1 MLILMKTDATKED
14 LHRVRQKIE
23 SLGFRAHEI
32 PGAQRTAVGITGNK
46 GKISPEQFTTL
57 SGVEEAI
64 PVTKP
69 YKLAGRDARKENSE
83 IHVGEDLIGGRELAV
98 IAGPCSVESWE
109 QLIATARVVRDAGA
123 RFLRGGAFKPRTS
136 PYTFQGMKEEGLV
149 LLREAK
155 AETGL
160 KIVTEAKDVLTLSA
174 VAEVADV
181 IQIGA
186 RNMSNFSLLEAAG
199 DLRTPILL
207 KRGISSTIEELLMA
221 AEYILARGNLNVILC
236 ERGIRTFEPS
246 TRYTL
251 DLNAVPVVKKLSHL
265 PIIVDPSHGIGM
277 WDGVTAMALAGVAAG
292 ADGLMIEI
300 HPHPSEAL
308 SDGYQSLKPER
319 FRELMEKIRRVAEA
333 LDRSVA
339 AEVSR

>member
-1 MLILMKTDATKED
+1 
-14 LHRVRQKIE
+14 
-23 SLGFRAHEI
+23 
-32 PGAQRTAVGITGNK
+32 
-46 GKISPEQFTTL
+46 
-57 SGVEEAI
+57 
-64 PVTKP
+64 
-69 YKLAGRDARKENSE
+69 
-83 IHVGEDLIGGRELAV
+83 
-98 IAGPCSVESWE
+98 
-109 QLIATARVVRDAGA
+109 
-123 RFLRGGAFKPRTS
+123 
-136 PYTFQGMKEEGLV
+136 MKEEGLV

-160 KIVTEAKDVLTLSA
+160 KIVTEAKDVVTLPA
-174 VAEVADV
+174 VAEVADI

-221 AEYILARGNLNVILC
+221 AEYILARGNLSVILC
-236 ERGIRTFEPS
+236 ERGIRTFEPA

-319 FRELMEKIRRVAEA
+319 FRELMEKVRRMADV

-339 AEVSR
+339 AEVPQ